1 MRRLA
6 WAVLLRLR
14 ASERGEVYVEYVVL
28 GALAVLAILGAIQY
42 FFNAIAALFE
52 RLGNALGG
60 L

>member
-6 WAVLLRLR
+6 WALLLRLR

-28 GALAVLAILGAIQY
+28 AALALLVILGAIQF

>member
-52 RLGNALGG
+52 RLGNSLGG